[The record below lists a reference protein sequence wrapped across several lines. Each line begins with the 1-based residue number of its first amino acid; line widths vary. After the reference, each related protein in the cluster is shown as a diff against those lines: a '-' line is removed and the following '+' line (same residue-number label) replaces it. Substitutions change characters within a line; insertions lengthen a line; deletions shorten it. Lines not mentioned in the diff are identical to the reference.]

1 MKKIIKALSVCAV
14 IGIMAAASVCLSGC
28 DSIDTEIESSEVVS
42 SGEGL
47 TDVSS
52 SLIYGWRLTVCYDNK
67 THVMYAVSVNG
78 GITPL
83 YNPDGSLRIY
93 TEG

>member
-1 MKKIIKALSVCAV
+1 MNKIIKALSVCAV

-28 DSIDTEIESSEVVS
+28 DSTDTEIESSEIVS
-42 SGEGL
+42 SGDGL

-52 SLIYGWRLTVCYDNK
+52 SVSYGGRLTIFFDNK
-67 THVMYAVSVNG
+67 THVMYVVSSKG

-83 YNPDGSLRIY
+83 YNPDGSLRVY

>member
-14 IGIMAAASVCLSGC
+14 IGIMAAAPLCLGGC
-28 DSIDTEIESSEVVS
+28 DSAAGVEAAEY
-42 SGEGL
+42 EGL
-47 TDVSS
+47 IYITTDYFESLRIAYAYDSSTGVMYIASS
-52 SLIYGWRLTVCYDNK
+52 S
-67 THVMYAVSVNG
+67 G